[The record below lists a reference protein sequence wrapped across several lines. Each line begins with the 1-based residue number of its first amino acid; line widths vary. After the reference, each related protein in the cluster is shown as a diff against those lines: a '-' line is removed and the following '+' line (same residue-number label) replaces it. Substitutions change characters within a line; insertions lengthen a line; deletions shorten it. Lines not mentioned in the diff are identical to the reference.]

1 MEYQDFRNY
10 FKLDLSNDDLIN
22 QNFMPGDIKNRANT
36 LSELKKW
43 TFQEICYTSNVTE
56 EEVQQYD
63 KLLQQRI
70 EDIHKVINSHFELIK
85 HVIQERKKEKKDREI
100 DKIYVREKQ
109 LAILIRKTINE
120 AYKADPDL
128 KFEDYTYEKKFQML
142 EQYQNDLIVQDKRR
156 IENRKSVQTVIR
168 MKGGMTQTYF
178 IFDSQSFK
186 VSSGIFYK
194 DIEEENEN
202 RHLSELEEFIES
214 EDNYNENSG
223 TQSDRKSDHSDR

>member
-100 DKIYVREKQ
+100 AKIYVREKQ
-109 LAILIRKTINE
+109 LAILIRRAINK
-120 AYKADPDL
+120 AYKADDDL
-128 KFEDYTYEKKFQML
+128 KFEDA
-142 EQYQNDLIVQDKRR
+142 
-156 IENRKSVQTVIR
+156 
-168 MKGGMTQTYF
+168 
-178 IFDSQSFK
+178 
-186 VSSGIFYK
+186 
-194 DIEEENEN
+194 
-202 RHLSELEEFIES
+202 
-214 EDNYNENSG
+214 
-223 TQSDRKSDHSDR
+223 